1 MVLFDVEKYQIPDP
15 EEIDMKATRKNFET
29 FMTAYGSVREKVG
42 KNRLPKIT
50 QSFSLI
56 PSTTNKEYSSDAE
69 RFVIEREEYM
79 DEYKELEEL
88 FSLGYLAICNPL
100 KNGGTNRRRQIFML
114 RYVHGIA
121 VQDIAESKY
130 LSKTTV
136 VEESR
141 LALIQFCKEIGLLIY
156 SDETE
161 PLIDEKKTLDSEK

>member
-42 KNRLPKIT
+42 KNRLPKMT

-69 RFVIEREEYM
+69 RFMIEREEYM

-100 KNGGTNRRRQIFML
+100 KKWW
-114 RYVHGIA
+114 Y
-121 VQDIAESKY
+121 
-130 LSKTTV
+130 
-136 VEESR
+136 
-141 LALIQFCKEIGLLIY
+141 
-156 SDETE
+156 
-161 PLIDEKKTLDSEK
+161 